1 MDRYKVEHFEQTRG
15 EAFPTYMSIDDAA
28 CGRIRETIA
37 QKLVL
42 PRATDR
48 LTIVE
53 TLFDQSIALEDMN
66 ALAPGFSLEDALRN
80 AEITP
85 PQSLLVD
92 WYRLDDIDRFAFA
105 DASRYFH
112 DIWYPDADDITIF
125 DDTLKWFVWIDHGGD
140 ICVNYL

>member
-15 EAFPTYMSIDDAA
+15 EAFPAYSLLDDAA
-28 CGRIRETIA
+28 CARIRETIA

-42 PRATDR
+42 PRNTDR

-66 ALAPGFSLEDALRN
+66 AQTPGFSLEGVLRN

-85 PQSLLVD
+85 PQILLVD
-92 WYRLDDIDRFAFA
+92 WYRLDDIDRFGFP
-105 DASRYFH
+105 DANRYFR
-112 DIWYPDADDITIF
+112 DIWYPDADDITLF
-125 DDTLKWFVWIDHGGD
+125 DDTLKWFVWIDHAGD